1 MEKSE
6 KTSKQ
11 ITGERGE
18 NIAADF
24 LEKEHFTLLHRN
36 WRSGKCEVDIIACK
50 ADTLHFVEVKTR
62 SDKQF
67 GLPET
72 KVNSAK
78 LKQLKLAA
86 ESYLQQNPHWK
97 FIQFDI
103 VSINLEENKPPEIY
117 FIGDVF

>member
-11 ITGERGE
+11 ITGEKGE
-18 NIAADF
+18 NLAADY
-24 LEKEHFTLLHRN
+24 LINKNFTLLHRN
-36 WRSGKCEVDIIACK
+36 WRSGKCEVDIIASK

-72 KVNSAK
+72 KVNAAK

-86 ESYLQQNPHWK
+86 EAYLQQNPQWK
-97 FIQFDI
+97 FIEFDI
-103 VSINLEENKPPEIY
+103 ISINLEPDMPPEIY

>member
-1 MEKSE
+1 VEKSE

-11 ITGERGE
+11 ITGELGE
-18 NIAADF
+18 NLAADF
-24 LEKEHFTLLHRN
+24 LVNEHYTLLHRN
-36 WRSGKCEVDIIACK
+36 WRSGKCEVDIIASK

-72 KVNSAK
+72 KVNAAK

-86 ESYLQQNPHWK
+86 EAYLQQYPHWN
-97 FIQFDI
+97 FIEFDI
-103 VSINLEENKPPEIY
+103 ISINLEFGKPPEIY
-117 FIGDVF
+117 FIGDIF